1 MGELQHK
8 QRLLRKV
15 KLNNGGGATID
26 WQDVYFNPESST
38 YVRSTETRTSDG
50 LAHDDLKAAIA
61 RFAEHLVIASEEVP
75 EPKANYDFDQSI
87 KGLDKYAVSSVTLRG
102 GDSDP
107 DGLEEPKPIQVF
119 IFGNK
124 RLKPGHKKKFGT
136 YGIKL
141 GSPQEPYKFSASL
154 DQHVQALE
162 AEAWEYLKGKHA
174 PVQQTALNLEPHNE
188 EDGAEVKLL
197 EA

>member
-26 WQDVYFNPESST
+26 WQDVYFNPESGT

-61 RFAEHLVIASEEVP
+61 RFTEHLVIASEEVP

-124 RLKPGHKKKFGT
+124 RLKPGYKKNFGT

-162 AEAWEYLKGKHA
+162 VEAWEYLNGKHA
-174 PVQQTALNLEPHNE
+174 PVQQTALNLEPHN
-188 EDGAEVKLL
+188 DGDGSEVKLL